1 MNEPETFIASITN
14 DERSFEEDMEL
25 PAGMPVSE
33 LSRQILMILK
43 DIHEDIFSGWI
54 TCRLEYNSRLLKD
67 DDTLLKVCA
76 FDGSRIVVRE
86 G

>member
-14 DERSFEEDMEL
+14 EERSFEEDMEL
-25 PAGMPVSE
+25 PSGMPASE
-33 LSRQILMILK
+33 LCRQILMILK
-43 DIHEDIFSGWI
+43 DIHDDIFSGWNS
-54 TCRLEYNSRLLKD
+54 CKLEYNSRILKD

-76 FDGSRIVVRE
+76 FDGSRLVVRE